1 MRLQV
6 EALKNNLNIT
16 YGDIFK
22 YPTIKL
28 MAKYLKEEFEHM
40 EEHNEKDYDTYNE
53 LIKDN
58 VLENLNNRRIAYT
71 PIGDVLLTGVT
82 GFLGAHILDSYLK
95 QETGTIYC
103 LIRGKNHT
111 PAIERLQ
118 NVIHFYF
125 KDKYDKYIGNRI
137 KWIEGDITLDKLGLS
152 NKQYNEIGGN
162 ITTVIHSAALV
173 KHFGNPLEFEE
184 INVKG
189 TKRIIEFCQ
198 EFKIRLMHIS
208 TISVS
213 GNNFAE
219 GSFIENEINAEID
232 YGENK
237 FYVGQNMENLYV
249 KSKFDAEKEVLDAKL
264 NGLEAYILRMGNLT
278 SRFSEGKFQQ
288 NHLENAF
295 VNRVKTF
302 LQIGCVPD
310 YMMQGYAEFT
320 PIDYS
325 GDAIIKIAN
334 HYDKKFSIMHLLN
347 NKHLLLT
354 RFYDILQELGVDLKI
369 VSASE
374 FENLIENMLKDE
386 SKSALLQGIIRDF
399 NSEKKLVYDSNIKI
413 KSDFTN
419 EFLKRIGFEWPDIDK
434 KYIKKY
440 LEYLVEIGYLNIKL
454 KEE

>member
-1 MRLQV
+1 M
-6 EALKNNLNIT
+6 
-16 YGDIFK
+16 
-22 YPTIKL
+22 
-28 MAKYLKEEFEHM
+28 
-40 EEHNEKDYDTYNE
+40 
-53 LIKDN
+53 
-58 VLENLNNRRIAYT
+58 
-71 PIGDVLLTGVT
+71 
-82 GFLGAHILDSYLK
+82 
-95 QETGTIYC
+95 
-103 LIRGKNHT
+103 
-111 PAIERLQ
+111 
-118 NVIHFYF
+118 
-125 KDKYDKYIGNRI
+125 
-137 KWIEGDITLDKLGLS
+137 
-152 NKQYNEIGGN
+152 
-162 ITTVIHSAALV
+162 V